1 MADNIPSGL
10 GVVGT
15 YGVTDPDLQALRD
28 AQQASITALEE
39 RYKNPNWFNVA
50 AGFFKPQL
58 GGFTASLGSAS
69 QAMGENLEKQ
79 RESQIPLA
87 KMRAELAMTGIGMGK
102 DKAASEAFSKWKA
115 THKPMDEATYSQIV
129 GLAPNSSVAAAAK
142 AAYEGERAGQGV
154 LVQQQ
159 TLRQAQ
165 GSQALNLLQQQFSSG
180 AITKGEYQRQLAD
193 IKAAYSPTQPVTS
206 ARPIGAPGTTPTVE
220 GAPAMGAP
228 AMGAPAMGA
237 PAMGAPPSS
246 GLAPD
251 VAPTGSYANEGD
263 LKGIAGNVPFDA
275 AKEIATI
282 KASLPTLN
290 ATDRATALKNIAELE
305 GGGINRAPVA
315 PAKKEIITPVFG
327 KESGLTP
334 EQLATSVKPQEE
346 LAQRRYA
353 GLQEVAADENYRPL
367 ERAVSS
373 QIDLIN
379 KNKDASS
386 RIHAVLSRGGP
397 ANAFLAALNEGVGI
411 SINGLTGQVRLPV
424 ETFIKA
430 NFKPEDQDLAMT
442 MANNYAAIAL
452 AKQKMGSVNPNSA
465 RNSELGLYAG
475 LTPSLHTTPNASLR
489 ALLHFKQ
496 DLDFTKALH
505 DDATGLLFNRHP
517 TQALA
522 QDDPARFSS
531 ALNNPGYSK
540 LYEPFAAKHSKIDE
554 AFQKSLKAKP

>member
-1 MADNIPSGL
+1 MANNIPSGL

-115 THKPMDEATYSQIV
+115 SNKPMDEATYSQIV
-129 GLAPNSSVAAAAK
+129 GLSPTSSVAQAAK

-154 LVQQQ
+154 LAQQQ

-165 GSQALNLLQQQFSSG
+165 GTQALNLLQQQFSSG
-180 AITKGEYQRQLAD
+180 AINKAEYQRQLAD
-193 IKAAYSPTQPVTS
+193 IKSTYSPTQPVTS

-228 AMGAPAMGA
+228 TPGVPTPG
-237 PAMGAPPSS
+237 G
-246 GLAPD
+246 
-251 VAPTGSYANEGD
+251 APTGSYANEGD

-305 GGGINRAPVA
+305 GGGINRTPAA
-315 PAKKEIITPVFG
+315 PAKKEIIQPVFG

-334 EQLATSVKPQEE
+334 EQLTTAVKPQEE

-379 KNKDASS
+379 KNKDAAG

-452 AKQKMGSVNPNSA
+452 AKQKMGNVNPNSA

-540 LYEPFAAKHSKIDE
+540 LYEPFAAKHGKIDE